1 MNWEYSRD
9 YIQNNSE
16 CILNTRTL
24 FKLTQS
30 RFILLSMSETTQTL
44 RNQPPYSKWGR
55 TGISPNFARSGR
67 PDRSIPIL
75 YIKSLNVQ
83 QSSPKYCT
91 GWEIL
96 LLPYKLYQ
104 AGTSLIKNIDCITYT
119 RPTKSGTQ
127 VGSHTGSPLRK
138 AHPADLTQFQPI
150 VFIVYSSTW
159 FYLLTK
165 IISSFSSRNELF
177 VDSQNADL
185 LCISQSIYQYLMIK
199 LFKQRIKYAFP
210 SKT

>member
-1 MNWEYSRD
+1 
-9 YIQNNSE
+9 
-16 CILNTRTL
+16 
-24 FKLTQS
+24 
-30 RFILLSMSETTQTL
+30 MSETTQTL
-44 RNQPPYSKWGR
+44 RIQPPYSKWGR

-67 PDRSIPIL
+67 PDRSI
-75 YIKSLNVQ
+75 
-83 QSSPKYCT
+83 YCT
-91 GWEIL
+91 HNPSTCSRALQSIVQVEKFFCCLIS
-96 LLPYKLYQ
+96 YTK

-119 RPTKSGTQ
+119 RTTKSGTQ
-127 VGSHTGSPLRK
+127 VGSHTGLPLRK
-138 AHPADLTQFQPI
+138 AHPTDLTQFQPI